1 MKKMTMTMHNNNN
14 NKEKWAKKRVGPIF
28 LKKILISF

>member
-14 NKEKWAKKRVGPIF
+14 NKEKWAKKSGTHF
-28 LKKILISF
+28 FKKILISF